1 MSKLHRIQQQRKHSS
16 PRSQQHPEQE
26 TTFLRP
32 MDQTFVPM
40 SREVQSSPPWLKE
53 MNVPAPLP
61 ENISFLSLSEQQ
73 TPKAKESECNLY
85 NVYEQKVRPC
95 IDLIDSLRA
104 LGVEQDLALPAIT
117 VIGDQSSGK
126 SSVLEALSGVAL
138 PRGSGIITRCPLEL
152 KMKKQPWD
160 QAWNG
165 TISYRGVRLTLK
177 DPSHVE
183 REIRKAQDIIAGSD
197 MGISHELIS
206 LEITSG
212 EVPDL
217 TLIDLPGIARL
228 PVGNQ
233 PQDIGK
239 QIKALIRKYIQ
250 RQETINLVVVPCNVD
265 IATTEALSMARE
277 VDPDGD
283 RTIGVLTK
291 PDLVDRGTETGILQV
306 MQNLTY
312 HLKKGYMMVRCR
324 AQQEILNE
332 LTCAEAIKKEMQFFQ
347 THPYFRVLLEDGQAT
362 VPCLAKRL
370 TKELSMH
377 IRRSLPLLET
387 QIRERYQ
394 QATEE
399 LCQYGEDIPKLEV
412 DKILFLIKKVKLFNK
427 DIEKLVEAEELVQGK
442 ETRMYHKVR
451 EEFKAWDSMLSSN
464 NQQAKNSIQAEISKY
479 ESQYRGKELPGF
491 ISYKTFESIVQQHI
505 RQLLSPALQVV
516 LKTAEIV
523 HQAFCEVAVK
533 HFNDFFNLHQM
544 VQNKIKNL
552 KEVQM
557 EKAERMVRLQF
568 DMEGL
573 IYCQDKIY
581 SAVLQDVRQE
591 ASQPLAKPAQTLPMA
606 ILGTPSN
613 PSAVSCKT
621 EIATHVEAYCLEA
634 SKRLSNQ
641 IPLLVQFFIL
651 WENGDYLQKTMMEML
666 QEKDKC
672 AWLLQEHGEMATK
685 RQLLKDRIHRL
696 SQARSRLWQF
706 SKEGTP

>member
-16 PRSQQHPEQE
+16 PRSLQHPNQK
-26 TTFLRP
+26 TTFLLP

-40 SREVQSSPPWLKE
+40 SREVQSSPTWLEEVK
-53 MNVPAPLP
+53 VPAAFPKDS
-61 ENISFLSLSEQQ
+61 SFLSLSEQQ
-73 TPKAKESECNLY
+73 TPKVKGPKCNLY
-85 NVYEQKVRPC
+85 AVYEQKVRPY

-152 KMKKQPWD
+152 KLKKQPWD
-160 QAWNG
+160 QAWKG
-165 TISYRGVRLTLK
+165 TISYQGVRLTLE

-183 REIRKAQDIIAGSD
+183 REIRKAQNIIAGSNT
-197 MGISHELIS
+197 GISHELIS

-277 VDPDGD
+277 VDPNGD

-312 HLKKGYMMVRCR
+312 PLKKGYMMVRCR
-324 AQQEILNE
+324 AQQDILNN
-332 LTCAEAIKKEMQFFQ
+332 LTCAEAVKKEMHFFE
-347 THPYFRVLLEDGQAT
+347 THPYFRVLLEDGKAT
-362 VPCLAKRL
+362 VPRLAERL
-370 TKELSMH
+370 TRELSVH
-377 IRRSLPLLET
+377 IKRSLPLLET
-387 QIRERYQ
+387 QITERYL

-399 LCQYGEDIPKLEV
+399 LRQYGEDIPKQEV

-451 EEFKAWDSMLSSN
+451 EEFKTWHGILST
-464 NQQAKNSIQAEISKY
+464 SIQQVKSSIQEEISKY
-479 ESQYRGKELPGF
+479 ESQYRGRELAGF
-491 ISYKTFESIVQQHI
+491 ISYKSFESIVQQHME
-505 RQLLSPALQVV
+505 RLFNPALQVV
-516 LKTAEIV
+516 LKTSEIV
-523 HQAFCEVAVK
+523 HQAFCEMAVK
-533 HFNDFFNLHQM
+533 HFSDFFNLHQM
-544 VQNKIKNL
+544 VRNEIESIKQ
-552 KEVQM
+552 VQR

-568 DMEGL
+568 DMERL
-573 IYCQDKIY
+573 IFCQDKIY
-581 SAVLQDVRQE
+581 SAVLQNVHQE
-591 ASQPLAKPAQTLPMA
+591 ASQPLAKPAQILPMA
-606 ILGTPSN
+606 VLGTPSN
-613 PSAVSCKT
+613 PPAISCRS
-621 EIATHVEAYCLEA
+621 EIATHVEAYCLET

-651 WENGDYLQKTMMEML
+651 WENGDNLQKATMQML
-666 QEKDKC
+666 EKDKC
-672 AWLLQEHGEMATK
+672 AWLLQEHSEAATQ
-685 RQLLKDRIHRL
+685 RQQLKDRIYRL
-696 SQARSRLWQF
+696 TQARSRLWQF
-706 SKEGTP
+706 SKAGTP